1 MKKRVVDY
9 SVFSLIGLGFKE
21 FFSFLK
27 NVLKSGGESDL
38 LKELDVKKGFV
49 ASIKYS
55 IFLGFVLIPKI
66 LKFAVNPTKNFKQNV
81 EKLTNNVVAFFALR
95 EEDYISKTYSKFVE
109 QLLQNANVTLKANI
123 EDINKFINLYVT
135 RNVLNIIVFAVIL
148 IITEELATMFL
159 VSVFE
164 NIGFTSAI
172 AGFVGM
178 AGSLDV
184 VSGEINSG
192 GSTLL
197 AVAGS
202 FVFLFAGV
210 VGVSAIGYLTFFI
223 LKLVYFEF
231 VNITKVNEDEL
242 SEFLDELIVFNYL
255 KTKELYGDEIA
266 TNALTALKQ
275 NFVFNNNELEKIE
288 YLNVKKIGKKA

>member
-9 SVFSLIGLGFKE
+9 SILSLIGLGFKE

-38 LKELDVKKGFV
+38 LRELNVKKGFV

-66 LKFAVNPTKNFKQNV
+66 LKFAVNPTKNFKRNV

-123 EDINKFINLYVT
+123 EDVNKFINLYIA

-159 VSVFE
+159 ISVFQ
-164 NIGFTSAI
+164 NIGFASAM

-184 VSGEINSG
+184 VSGEIQSS

-197 AVAGS
+197 AVFGS
-202 FVFLFAGV
+202 LVFLFAGV

-223 LKLVYFEF
+223 LKLMYFEF
-231 VNITKVNEDEL
+231 VNITKINEDEL
-242 SEFLDELIVFNYL
+242 NEFLDELIVFNYL

-275 NFVFNNNELEKIE
+275 NFVLNNNELEKIE
-288 YLNVKKIGKKA
+288 YLNVKKIEKKA